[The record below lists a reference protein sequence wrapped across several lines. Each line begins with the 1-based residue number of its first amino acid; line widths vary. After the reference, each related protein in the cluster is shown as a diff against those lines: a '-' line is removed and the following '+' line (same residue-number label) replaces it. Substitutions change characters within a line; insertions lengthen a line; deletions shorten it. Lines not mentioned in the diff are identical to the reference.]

1 MARKWRYFRNQDCD
15 ESVPQSGCL
24 KGPKD
29 TVGMANPASQDS
41 GDTGHHILCKGM
53 HSLIAFTAEKA
64 RKLKDLGKL
73 GFPVM
78 ALDLLC
84 KQVGVCRSSQNL
96 AVKVG

>member
-1 MARKWRYFRNQDCD
+1 M
-15 ESVPQSGCL
+15 
-24 KGPKD
+24 
-29 TVGMANPASQDS
+29 
-41 GDTGHHILCKGM
+41 CKGM